1 MHSQQDLTQ
10 RILSLSP
17 EQRLVVNEFIDTML
31 KLPNSRPTFREALD
45 RFKRE
50 HPELLRLLAQ

>member
-1 MHSQQDLTQ
+1 MPDPQSLTQ
-10 RILSLSP
+10 QILQLSP
-17 EQRLVVNEFIDTML
+17 EQRSLVEEFVRTLL
-31 KLPNSRPTFREALD
+31 KETNTRPTFREALD

>member
-1 MHSQQDLTQ
+1 MQNPQDLTQ
-10 RILSLSP
+10 QILQLSP
-17 EQRLVVNEFIDTML
+17 EQRAVVEEFVNTLL
-31 KLPNSRPTFREALD
+31 KDAQPRPAFREALD

>member
-1 MHSQQDLTQ
+1 MQTAQNLTQ
-10 RILSLSP
+10 QILQLSAD
-17 EQRLVVNEFIDTML
+17 QRAVVEEFVKTLLRDA
-31 KLPNSRPTFREALD
+31 KARPTFREALD